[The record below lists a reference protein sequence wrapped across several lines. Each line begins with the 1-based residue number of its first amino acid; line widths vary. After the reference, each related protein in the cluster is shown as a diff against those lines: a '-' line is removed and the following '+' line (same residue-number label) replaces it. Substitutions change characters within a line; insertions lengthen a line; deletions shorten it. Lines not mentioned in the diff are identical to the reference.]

1 MIEVCRASLVS
12 YIMWES
18 TVFYGRTSPLTYWTE
33 QNHSWSLSQL
43 EYSPHAFPTDR
54 LLCQHVRLARLCER
68 VAIEMG
74 YCDPSN
80 PGTSTD
86 YVMQQQMLRNAL
98 LDLRITVPQSL
109 QQPSQLLFL
118 FHVASVYIEE
128 AVLHTSTNGSSF
140 TAPYLAERLSVT
152 DFPKPVDPIQ
162 YTSAVYTLLEG
173 AQGALDTLSSLNS
186 FEVTNLPGLI
196 YAARAAY
203 ALYILVKLYI
213 ACTGAGNTYGVIL
226 TGQDIRVHEYL
237 DLQMAVARRVS
248 AIDVQSPS
256 ARVLSSAIRMN
267 EWVQNYDAIVVGSML
282 SVEDDGTS
290 LAMGDAIGVDLLG
303 PFDIPLTED
312 VDVLAELFPTS

>member
-1 MIEVCRASLVS
+1 MAKVLFGDLESVQSTSNTTEGIAYSIPKALDHVQALQITGIFYRSPKHQVWGTAFEMTRRAIDAAARLAADCSSNLLPTSESGRNEMIDVCRASLVS

-213 ACTGAGNTYGVIL
+213 ACTGA
-226 TGQDIRVHEYL
+226 
-237 DLQMAVARRVS
+237 
-248 AIDVQSPS
+248 
-256 ARVLSSAIRMN
+256 
-267 EWVQNYDAIVVGSML
+267 
-282 SVEDDGTS
+282 
-290 LAMGDAIGVDLLG
+290 
-303 PFDIPLTED
+303 
-312 VDVLAELFPTS
+312 